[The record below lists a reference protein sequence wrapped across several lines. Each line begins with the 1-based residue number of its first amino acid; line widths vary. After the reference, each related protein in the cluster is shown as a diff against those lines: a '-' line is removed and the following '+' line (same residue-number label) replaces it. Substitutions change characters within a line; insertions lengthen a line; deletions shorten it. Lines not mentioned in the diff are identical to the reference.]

1 MAPSRFVAPKR
12 LETLDEVRKALQ
24 QVQEQLDALSPDRR
38 TDLQTK
44 DLTLRAGEFVR
55 ISPRQGGT
63 VRAKLPKAGPENF
76 GQTVT
81 IALERPN
88 GTLRVS
94 AQAPDTVNGVRAT
107 NFASETLIT
116 LQSNGVDA
124 WVSVSALPSTSP
136 GGAALDA
143 EYLLAAADVNLPNA
157 HVATD
162 SPEVDVTASGG
173 VASWALRTASVAL
186 GKLADLTG

>member
-1 MAPSRFVAPKR
+1 
-12 LETLDEVRKALQ
+12 
-24 QVQEQLDALSPDRR
+24 
-38 TDLQTK
+38 
-44 DLTLRAGEFVR
+44 
-55 ISPRQGGT
+55 
-63 VRAKLPKAGPENF
+63 PKAGPENF

-186 GKLADLTG
+186 GKLADLTGLSVLGRASASSGVMAAITATGARQALMSDAAGTAIAWRAITTADVPAHTWAD